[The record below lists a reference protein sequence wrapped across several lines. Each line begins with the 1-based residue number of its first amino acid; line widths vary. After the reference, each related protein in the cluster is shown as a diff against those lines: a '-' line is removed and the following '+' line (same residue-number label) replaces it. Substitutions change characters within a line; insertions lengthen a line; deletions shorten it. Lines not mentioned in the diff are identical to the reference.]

1 MELAIGLPG
10 SQSPAGS
17 ESQSHLAAMPAPA
30 RTLAFEI
37 LQKVDGG
44 GYASDLLAERSVGLD
59 SRDAGLAA
67 EIVFGVLRYRA
78 QLDYLIEHYSGRA
91 RRSWIARCASP
102 CAWASTSFATWSAS
116 RRTPRSR
123 RASSW

>member
-44 GYASDLLAERSVGLD
+44 GYASDLLAERSVGWTPAMPGWL
-59 SRDAGLAA
+59 
-67 EIVFGVLRYRA
+67 
-78 QLDYLIEHYSGRA
+78 
-91 RRSWIARCASP
+91 RRSSLACCAIGRS
-102 CAWASTSFATWSAS
+102 STT
-116 RRTPRSR
+116 
-123 RASSW
+123 